1 MAVYENTLFAKVYGH
16 RLEISVSLK
25 WETERPAKPLELLEV
40 EVAVLTLQSTD
51 NSKAFI
57 GVRITLGDVPRP
69 IGVGRKDLYK
79 SHGFI
84 TKAIL

>member
-1 MAVYENTLFAKVYGH
+1 MAVYENTLFAKLYGR

-25 WETERPAKPLELLEV
+25 WEAEWPTQLLQLFKV

-51 NSKAFI
+51 NPEAFI
-57 GVRITLGDVPRP
+57 GLRITLGDVPRP
-69 IGVGRKDLYK
+69 IGIRCKDLYE

-84 TKAIL
+84 TETIL